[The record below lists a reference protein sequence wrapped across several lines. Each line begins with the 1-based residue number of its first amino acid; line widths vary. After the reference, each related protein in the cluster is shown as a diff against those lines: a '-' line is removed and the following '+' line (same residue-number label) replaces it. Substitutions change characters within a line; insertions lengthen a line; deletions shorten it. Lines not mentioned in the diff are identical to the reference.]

1 MGRMYYN
8 FSVSFFMTSG
18 SNFRSGVA
26 DSSAS
31 STPAEAPDSAQL
43 SGTSGVNSGV
53 SSVALKPAGLSGLRG
68 TANAAHSGE
77 AALTLAPV
85 AAAELSDSEIM
96 LRVKAGD
103 DSAFDYL
110 VQKFRRSMVGF
121 MFRMARNQSVA
132 EELAQEVFLR
142 VYRSR
147 QSYAAEAKFS
157 KWLYRIATN
166 LALNH
171 LRDTKAERTEFSV
184 SLDERDEE
192 SGRTVDV
199 ADSRCTIEEELV
211 QRERMQKI
219 RSHVE
224 ALPERQRLAV
234 LMHKYQE
241 MDYREISKVLKMSES
256 ATKSLLFRAYET
268 LREKLKDLV

>member
-1 MGRMYYN
+1 M
-8 FSVSFFMTSG
+8 SSG
-18 SNFRSGVA
+18 SDLRPPVA
-26 DSSAS
+26 ETKGS
-31 STPAEAPDSAQL
+31 STSAKSAESAQL
-43 SGTSGVNSGV
+43 SGSNGVKSGV
-53 SSVALKPAGLSGLRG
+53 SSVALKPAGFAGLRG
-68 TANAAHSGE
+68 TANQAASGE
-77 AALTLAPV
+77 AALTLGP
-85 AAAELSDSEIM
+85 AAAVELSDSEIM

-110 VQKFRRSMVGF
+110 VQKFRRAMIGF
-121 MFRMARNQSVA
+121 MYRMARNQSVA

-147 QSYAAEAKFS
+147 ESYAAEAKFS
-157 KWLYRIATN
+157 TWLYRIATN

-171 LRDTKAERTEFSV
+171 IRDTKTERAEVSI
-184 SLDERDEE
+184 SLDEPDEE
-192 SGRTVDV
+192 SGRSVDV
-199 ADSRCTIEEELV
+199 ADNHCTIEEELV
-211 QRERMQKI
+211 QRERLQKI